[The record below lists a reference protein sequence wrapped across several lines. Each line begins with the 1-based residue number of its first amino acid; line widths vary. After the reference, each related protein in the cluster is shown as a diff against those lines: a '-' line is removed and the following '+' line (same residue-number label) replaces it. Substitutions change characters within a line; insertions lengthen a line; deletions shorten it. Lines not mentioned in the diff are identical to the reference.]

1 MNQDDSF
8 VRGLINTVTKSLK
21 KTNQGPKKAISVEQE
36 EYGFIEFHSFSYVR
50 ENFHLC
56 VRPGMIA
63 YTWKVE
69 SYIRPP

>member
-1 MNQDDSF
+1 MKQDSSF

-21 KTNQGPKKAISVEQE
+21 ESNRGPKETVSVEQE
-36 EYGFIEFHSFSYVR
+36 ECGFIAFQSFSYVR
-50 ENFHLC
+50 ENFHLR
-56 VRPGMIA
+56 VRPGMMA